1 MKLKVKPTNDITQKQ
16 QNEAVIEKFNAQSS
30 KTAKYAKTVVKKR
43 ETSEIRGN
51 LQVNNTD
58 TQSVAGHSG
67 AGASNAG
74 GGEMQKKESEGIN
87 WQKYIS

>member
-1 MKLKVKPTNDITQKQ
+1 MKLKVKTEKGQDLTTRQ

-30 KTAKYAKTVVKKR
+30 KTAKYAKSVVKKR
-43 ETSEIRGN
+43 ETSEIRGGNN

-67 AGASNAG
+67 AGVSNTG

-87 WQKYIS
+87 